1 MVTEAGLLAMAK
13 AYLGSADARDPLASP
28 LYAKLSGLPPLLI
41 QVGTAEILLDDAT
54 RVAERARAAGV
65 EVIARALG
73 RHGPRVPDVPV
84 AGRVEPGDRE
94 DRRLRPRP
102 HQHARGRRHG

>member
-1 MVTEAGLLAMAK
+1 MMAK

-65 EVIARALG
+65 EVILEPWDDMVHVFQMFPSLAESSQAIEKIGAFVRARTSTRA
-73 RHGPRVPDVPV
+73 
-84 AGRVEPGDRE
+84 A
-94 DRRLRPRP
+94 
-102 HQHARGRRHG
+102 AAS